1 MTESFINMKLVAN
14 SCQNNVFFCFVFHTD
29 RQTDRY
35 IKSQDIK
42 VYPIVESE
50 RDNSD

>member
-1 MTESFINMKLVAN
+1 M
-14 SCQNNVFFCFVFHTD
+14 FFFFFFFHTD

-42 VYPIVESE
+42 VYTIVDSE
-50 RDNSD
+50 RDKSDLHYILRIIILMELLL